1 MKFKKGNK
9 TWYKWFEI
17 SNKCIYDFQQLQTI
31 RSFGNST
38 FNGKIRIS
46 ETDKNWQ
53 SIKKCFRI

>member
-17 SNKCIYDFQQLQTI
+17 SNKYIYDFQQHQTI

-38 FNGKIRIS
+38 FNSKVRIS
-46 ETDKNWQ
+46 ETDKSESKN
-53 SIKKCFRI
+53 R